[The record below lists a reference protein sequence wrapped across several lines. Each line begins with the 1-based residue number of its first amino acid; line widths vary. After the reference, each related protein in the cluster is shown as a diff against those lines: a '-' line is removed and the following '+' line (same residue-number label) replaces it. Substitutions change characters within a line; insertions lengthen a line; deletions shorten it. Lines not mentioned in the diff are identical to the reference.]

1 MFGTAVY
8 VLCQLGLEL
17 RASVEIHVLLC
28 EKLDG
33 HVVDRLHFLA
43 QDDGF
48 EKGVYA
54 AVALLIAMLRYEE
67 GDAALAQTF
76 GILCHHVISHNLYV
90 ATVVSQE
97 IVSNNMGF

>member
-8 VLCQLGLEL
+8 VLRQLGLEL

-67 GDAALAQTF
+67 RDAALTQAF
-76 GILCHHVISHNLYV
+76 CVLSHHIITHYLYV

-97 IVSNNMGF
+97 IVANNMGF

>member
-1 MFGTAVY
+1 MFGTAIY
-8 VLCQLGLEL
+8 VLCQLCLEL

-33 HVVDRLHFLA
+33 HVVDGLHFLA

-54 AVALLIAMLRYEE
+54 AVALLIAMLCYEE
-67 GDAALAQTF
+67 GYAALAQTF
-76 GILCHHVISHNLYV
+76 GILCHHIITHYLYV
-90 ATVVSQE
+90 ATVVA
-97 IVSNNMGF
+97 